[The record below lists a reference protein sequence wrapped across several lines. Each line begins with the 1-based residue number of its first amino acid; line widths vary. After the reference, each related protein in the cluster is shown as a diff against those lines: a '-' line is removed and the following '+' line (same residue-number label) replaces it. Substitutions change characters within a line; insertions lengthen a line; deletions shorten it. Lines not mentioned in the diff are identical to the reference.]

1 METRYNLKSPGE
13 PGCGGGRAG
22 DPGLRARLLGRLVSA
37 GPRGCSGLALY
48 ARPRPV
54 RGCRP
59 QSGRPLRIPRCAGA
73 PPLLASSSRSL
84 RSEAGD
90 RRAKGQ
96 VRRRRRPVLLTIASF
111 VSPPPLPTN
120 FC

>member
-13 PGCGGGRAG
+13 PGWGGRRAG
-22 DPGLRARLLGRLVSA
+22 DPGSRVRRLGRLVSA
-37 GPRGCSGLALY
+37 GPRGCSGIALY

-59 QSGRPLRIPRCAGA
+59 QSGRPLLIPRCTGA
-73 PPLLASSSRSL
+73 SPLLASSSRSL
-84 RSEAGD
+84 RSEARD
-90 RRAKGQ
+90 SRAKGRCEGD
-96 VRRRRRPVLLTIASF
+96 VSRALLTIASF
-111 VSPPPLPTN
+111 VSSPPLPTN